1 MFKKGKRVFYVHQSS
16 FLGHSKFTHG
26 THAPSIVNFFVSGWG
41 PGRSWRQRLNT
52 WIGCPC
58 LLVTGYCRWEQ
69 CSCPSFICCGELDRC
84 VIIQLGLAS
93 LEKGDTLSR
102 LLYFWVII
110 SEEFDLNLFGP
121 YANRRECVIPKLPS
135 TLPPRLISNNSF
147 QTTHFKQGNLN
158 WANRL

>member
-110 SEEFDLNLFGP
+110 SEEFDLNLFGHLSKKEK
-121 YANRRECVIPKLPS
+121 REETMSRCGSKASIQKKAFSSKCKYLKCFPE
-135 TLPPRLISNNSF
+135 
-147 QTTHFKQGNLN
+147 G
-158 WANRL
+158 A